1 MIKTIYIEEQIKNHF
16 RTKKILSRF
25 KDNVNV
31 ILCDHYGEIF
41 NIKSQNFRM
50 QKIEPAL
57 IIAKKE
63 GKKLHNIPSSF
74 SIGGKKIIIFLI
86 C

>member
-41 NIKSQNFRM
+41 NIKSQNFRI
-50 QKIEPAL
+50 QK
-57 IIAKKE
+57 KK
-63 GKKLHNIPSSF
+63 N
-74 SIGGKKIIIFLI
+74 
-86 C
+86 

>member
-1 MIKTIYIEEQIKNHF
+1 MIKTIYIEKQIKNHF

-41 NIKSQNFRM
+41 NIKSQNFRI
-50 QKIEPAL
+50 QKTEPAL
-57 IIAKKE
+57 IIAKKKE
-63 GKKLHNIPSSF
+63 KRFYKFQKILVLGETQ
-74 SIGGKKIIIFLI
+74 IIIFLI